1 MKKQVIKAEF
11 VKSNN
16 SDNMVW
22 HVFVTESENTE
33 QQGWCKTAYSALQYC
48 FILKK
53 QTGAVIDGSTL
64 KMLKAYYAE
73 MERAAR
79 WAKLAERVE
88 AEEPDRVMAEQRQEA
103 EQLRQELQQQE
114 AEAKPKRRG
123 RKAKKME
130 VAA

>member
-16 SDNMVW
+16 SDKMVW

-73 MERAAR
+73 NEREAR
-79 WAKLAERVE
+79 WAKINA
-88 AEEPDRVMAEQRQEA
+88 QK
-103 EQLRQELQQQE
+103 E
-114 AEAKPKRRG
+114 AEAAAASEGEGAQEQVAQAPAEQTEVAQPKRRG

-130 VAA
+130 VAE